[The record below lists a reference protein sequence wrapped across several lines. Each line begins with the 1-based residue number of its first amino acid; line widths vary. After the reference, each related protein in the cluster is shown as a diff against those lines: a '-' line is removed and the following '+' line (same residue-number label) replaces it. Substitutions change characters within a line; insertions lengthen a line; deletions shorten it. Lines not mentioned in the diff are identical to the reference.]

1 MAART
6 NKLKVLLS
14 VGSATLGEYNLRTE
28 PIDGGYRLTITRG
41 SEVQTLDVM
50 DGVGIAGIEK
60 TASVGLTDVYTITL
74 TDGSS
79 YDFTVTNGTGGGSGG
94 DVPIASETV
103 AGIIRVGE
111 NLSISAD
118 GTLSVNTDTIVDDV
132 LAELPIYGGAYLVR
146 PDFEEQTLATKGYTM
161 ANDVTVG
168 AIQVSKIGNLSGGNT
183 VYIGGVIENE

>member
-1 MAART
+1 MART

-41 SEVQTLDVM
+41 SEVQTLDIM

-60 TASVGLTDVYTITL
+60 TASVGLTDVYTIAL

-79 YDFTVTNGTGGGSGG
+79 YEFTVTNGSGGGSA

-103 AGIIRVGE
+103 AGIVRVGE
-111 NLSISAD
+111 NLRISAD
-118 GTLSVNTDTIVDDV
+118 GALSVDTAAAVEQDNTRPITAAAVYTEVGNINALLETI
-132 LAELPIYGGAYLVR
+132 
-146 PDFEEQTLATKGYTM
+146 
-161 ANDVTVG
+161 
-168 AIQVSKIGNLSGGNT
+168 
-183 VYIGGVIENE
+183 

>member
-60 TASVGLTDVYTITL
+60 TASVGLTDVYTIAL

-79 YDFTVTNGTGGGSGG
+79 YEFTVTNGSGGGSA

-103 AGIIRVGE
+103 AGIVRVGE
-111 NLSISAD
+111 NLRISAD
-118 GTLSVNTDTIVDDV
+118 GTLSVDTAAAVEQDNTRPITAAAVYTEVGNINALLETI
-132 LAELPIYGGAYLVR
+132 
-146 PDFEEQTLATKGYTM
+146 
-161 ANDVTVG
+161 
-168 AIQVSKIGNLSGGNT
+168 
-183 VYIGGVIENE
+183 

>member
-14 VGSATLGEYNLRTE
+14 VGSVILGDYLLTTE

-60 TASVGLTDVYTITL
+60 TASVGLTDVYTIAL

-79 YDFTVTNGTGGGSGG
+79 YEFTVTNGSGGGSA

-103 AGIIRVGE
+103 AGIVRVGE
-111 NLSISAD
+111 NLRISAD
-118 GTLSVNTDTIVDDV
+118 GTLSVDTAAAVEQDNTRPITAAAVYTEVGNINALLETI
-132 LAELPIYGGAYLVR
+132 
-146 PDFEEQTLATKGYTM
+146 
-161 ANDVTVG
+161 
-168 AIQVSKIGNLSGGNT
+168 
-183 VYIGGVIENE
+183 

>member
-1 MAART
+1 MART

-14 VGSATLGEYNLRTE
+14 VGSATVGEYTLRTE

-60 TASVGLTDVYTITL
+60 TASVGLTDVYTIAL

-79 YDFTVTNGTGGGSGG
+79 YEFTVTNGSGGSGA

-103 AGIIRVGE
+103 AGIVRVGD
-111 NLSISAD
+111 NLRISAD
-118 GTLSVNTDTIVDDV
+118 GTLSVDTAAAVEQDNTRPITAAAVFTEVGNINALLETI
-132 LAELPIYGGAYLVR
+132 
-146 PDFEEQTLATKGYTM
+146 
-161 ANDVTVG
+161 
-168 AIQVSKIGNLSGGNT
+168 
-183 VYIGGVIENE
+183 

>member
-14 VGSATLGEYNLRTE
+14 VGSATLGEYILRTE

-41 SEVQTLDVM
+41 SEVQTLDIM

-60 TASVGLTDVYTITL
+60 TASVGLTDVYTIAL

-79 YDFTVTNGTGGGSGG
+79 YEFTVTNGSGGGSG

-103 AGIIRVGE
+103 AGIVRVGE
-111 NLSISAD
+111 NLRISAD
-118 GTLSVNTDTIVDDV
+118 GTLSVDTAAAVEQDNTRPITAAAVFTEVGNINALLETI
-132 LAELPIYGGAYLVR
+132 
-146 PDFEEQTLATKGYTM
+146 
-161 ANDVTVG
+161 
-168 AIQVSKIGNLSGGNT
+168 
-183 VYIGGVIENE
+183 

>member
-41 SEVQTLDVM
+41 SDVQTLDIM

-60 TASVGLTDVYTITL
+60 TASVGLTDVYTIAL

-79 YDFTVTNGTGGGSGG
+79 YEFTVTNGSGGGSGA
-94 DVPIASETV
+94 DVPIASDTV
-103 AGIIRVGE
+103 AGIVRVGE
-111 NLSISAD
+111 NLRISAD
-118 GTLSVNTDTIVDDV
+118 GALSVDTAAAVEQDNTRPITAAAVYTEVGNINALLETI
-132 LAELPIYGGAYLVR
+132 
-146 PDFEEQTLATKGYTM
+146 
-161 ANDVTVG
+161 
-168 AIQVSKIGNLSGGNT
+168 
-183 VYIGGVIENE
+183 

>member
-14 VGSATLGEYNLRTE
+14 VGSATLGEYTLHTE

-50 DGVGIAGIEK
+50 DGVGIVGIEK
-60 TASVGLTDVYTITL
+60 TASVGMTDVYTITL

-79 YDFTVTNGTGGGSGG
+79 YEFTVTNGSGGGSA

-111 NLSISAD
+111 NLRIDAD
-118 GTLSVNTDTIVDDV
+118 GALSVDTAAAVEQDNTRPITAAAVYTEVGNINALLETI
-132 LAELPIYGGAYLVR
+132 
-146 PDFEEQTLATKGYTM
+146 
-161 ANDVTVG
+161 
-168 AIQVSKIGNLSGGNT
+168 
-183 VYIGGVIENE
+183 

>member
-1 MAART
+1 MART

-14 VGSATLGEYNLRTE
+14 VGSATLGEYTLRTE

-79 YDFTVTNGTGGGSGG
+79 YDFTVTNGSGGSGA

-103 AGIIRVGE
+103 AGIVRVGE
-111 NLSISAD
+111 NLRISAD
-118 GTLSVNTDTIVDDV
+118 GTLSVDTAAAVEQDNTRPITAAAVYTEVGNINALLETI
-132 LAELPIYGGAYLVR
+132 
-146 PDFEEQTLATKGYTM
+146 
-161 ANDVTVG
+161 
-168 AIQVSKIGNLSGGNT
+168 
-183 VYIGGVIENE
+183 

>member
-1 MAART
+1 MART

-14 VGSATLGEYNLRTE
+14 VGSATLGEYTLRTE

-79 YDFTVTNGTGGGSGG
+79 YDFTVTNGSGGSGA

-103 AGIIRVGE
+103 AGIVRVGE
-111 NLSISAD
+111 NLRISAD
-118 GTLSVNTDTIVDDV
+118 GTLSVDTAAAVEQDNTRPITAAAVFTEVGNINALLETI
-132 LAELPIYGGAYLVR
+132 
-146 PDFEEQTLATKGYTM
+146 
-161 ANDVTVG
+161 
-168 AIQVSKIGNLSGGNT
+168 
-183 VYIGGVIENE
+183 

>member
-1 MAART
+1 MART

-41 SEVQTLDVM
+41 SDVQTLDIM

-60 TASVGLTDVYTITL
+60 TASVGLTDVYTIAL

-79 YDFTVTNGTGGGSGG
+79 YEFTVTNGSGGGSGA

-103 AGIIRVGE
+103 AGIVRVGE
-111 NLSISAD
+111 NLRISAD
-118 GTLSVNTDTIVDDV
+118 GTLSVDTAAAVEQDNTRPITAAAVYTEVGNINALLETI
-132 LAELPIYGGAYLVR
+132 
-146 PDFEEQTLATKGYTM
+146 
-161 ANDVTVG
+161 
-168 AIQVSKIGNLSGGNT
+168 
-183 VYIGGVIENE
+183 

>member
-79 YDFTVTNGTGGGSGG
+79 YEFTVTNGSGGGSG
-94 DVPIASETV
+94 VEREA
-103 AGIIRVGE
+103 RR
-111 NLSISAD
+111 
-118 GTLSVNTDTIVDDV
+118 
-132 LAELPIYGGAYLVR
+132 LVR
-146 PDFEEQTLATKGYTM
+146 GPCGK
-161 ANDVTVG
+161 
-168 AIQVSKIGNLSGGNT
+168 
-183 VYIGGVIENE
+183 

>member
-1 MAART
+1 MART

-41 SEVQTLDVM
+41 SDVQTLDIM

-79 YDFTVTNGTGGGSGG
+79 YEFTVTNGSGGSGA
-94 DVPIASETV
+94 DVPIATETV
-103 AGIIRVGE
+103 AGSMRVGE
-111 NLSISAD
+111 NLRISAD
-118 GTLSVNTDTIVDDV
+118 GVLSVDTAAAVEQDNTRPITAAAVFTEVGNINALLETI
-132 LAELPIYGGAYLVR
+132 
-146 PDFEEQTLATKGYTM
+146 
-161 ANDVTVG
+161 
-168 AIQVSKIGNLSGGNT
+168 
-183 VYIGGVIENE
+183 